1 MCTNRELS
9 QRRRYNI
16 NEDGNRREREAKTNN
31 EGSFLELS
39 LEITIPLKVVE
50 PLSQKYVPTLRAII
64 RAALKKRLIEYACH
78 INCYVLEINKINV
91 PVTTPSPIHATLDT
105 FRVDLCDRTVRNNSL
120 TEALVF
126 H

>member
-50 PLSQKYVPTLRAII
+50 PLSQKYVPTLRAFI
-64 RAALKKRLIEYACH
+64 RAALKKV
-78 INCYVLEINKINV
+78 N
-91 PVTTPSPIHATLDT
+91 
-105 FRVDLCDRTVRNNSL
+105 
-120 TEALVF
+120 
-126 H
+126 